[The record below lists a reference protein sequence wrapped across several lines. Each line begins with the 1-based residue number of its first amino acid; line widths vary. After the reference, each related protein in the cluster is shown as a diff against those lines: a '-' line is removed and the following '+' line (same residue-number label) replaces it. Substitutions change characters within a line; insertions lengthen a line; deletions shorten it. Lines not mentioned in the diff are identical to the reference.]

1 MQKRHD
7 RKMCQDYAVPRA
19 VDLRLRRSAEQL
31 GYPEECDVIDTTKRR
46 TKRQDLKEIDQV
58 IDTN

>member
-1 MQKRHD
+1 
-7 RKMCQDYAVPRA
+7 MCQDYAVPRA

-46 TKRQDLKEIDQV
+46 TKRQNLAEIDQV

>member
-1 MQKRHD
+1 
-7 RKMCQDYAVPRA
+7 MCQDYAVPRA